1 MLYDF
6 ERNLQLIMFYMYM
19 LPCFGGEIL
28 GGTWAR
34 QRTVVQNV
42 VKGGTLLPNITSSLA
57 FGALILIGEHGALW
71 YLGCWLWLDCD
82 MSACC
87 RMQTVDSG
95 FEHCS
100 LCCFYIYIIISYNSD
115 IERSGCSWRKKVSLE
130 SFAGWHVCSWRISC
144 MHQQVWKNRLNRQN
158 KNIRISRNCP
168 FDSSRLFCCSASSL
182 LIFYLE

>member
-19 LPCFGGEIL
+19 LPCFGGDIL

-71 YLGCWLWLDCD
+71 YLGC
-82 MSACC
+82 
-87 RMQTVDSG
+87 
-95 FEHCS
+95 
-100 LCCFYIYIIISYNSD
+100 
-115 IERSGCSWRKKVSLE
+115 
-130 SFAGWHVCSWRISC
+130 
-144 MHQQVWKNRLNRQN
+144 
-158 KNIRISRNCP
+158 
-168 FDSSRLFCCSASSL
+168 
-182 LIFYLE
+182 